1 MAKGYNRYNL
11 LQRIKAVNETY
22 LKYEKNETADFIYHN
37 YIYPAHYISRAT
49 FYRFLAT
56 PYKKEI
62 EEIEKERAAEEAAKK
77 AQKAKNEALEKAQLK
92 LFDEL

>member
-11 LQRIKAVNETY
+11 LQKIKDVCEIY
-22 LKYEKNETADFIYHN
+22 RQYEKNETADYIFRN
-37 YIYPAHYISRAT
+37 YIYPKHFISRST

-56 PYKKEI
+56 PYKKELEDI
-62 EEIEKERAAEEAAKK
+62 QIKRTKEEAEKK
-77 AQKAKNEALEKAQLK
+77 RQKR

>member
-11 LQRIKAVNETY
+11 LQKIKDVCEIY
-22 LKYEKNETADFIYHN
+22 CRYEKNETADYIFRN
-37 YIYPAHYISRAT
+37 YIYPKHFISRST

-62 EEIEKERAAEEAAKK
+62 EEIEQKRAREEQVKK
-77 AQKAKNEALEKAQLK
+77 MQKR
-92 LFDEL
+92 LFDDV